1 MVDYNKRL
9 VEVDVILN
17 HLSKSDYNKIPE
29 DVLQLIKDNMDKEY
43 TWVFDESKPLKEQN
57 VSRDTIA
64 FLSYINMEYLLN
76 DKQKEYMQKL
86 HEINEQEKRKEEYSN
101 DVKYD
106 YSELF
111 KRNNKTEDLG
121 QITEKEQTSLVV
133 YEEGFFTK
141 MINKIKSFFRR

>member
-9 VEVDVILN
+9 VEVDVLN
-17 HLSKSDYNKIPE
+17 HLSESDYNKIPE

>member
-1 MVDYNKRL
+1 M
-9 VEVDVILN
+9 
-17 HLSKSDYNKIPE
+17 
-29 DVLQLIKDNMDKEY
+29 QLIKDNMDKEY

>member
-17 HLSKSDYNKIPE
+17 HLSESDYNKIPE

-133 YEEGFFTK
+133 YKEGFFTK

>member
-17 HLSKSDYNKIPE
+17 HLSESDYNKIPE

>member
-17 HLSKSDYNKIPE
+17 HLSESDYNKIPE
-29 DVLQLIKDNMDKEY
+29 DVLQLIKDNMDKKY

>member
-17 HLSKSDYNKIPE
+17 HLSESDYNKIPE

-64 FLSYINMEYLLN
+64 FLSYINMEYLLMISKKN
-76 DKQKEYMQKL
+76 ICKNFMKLMNKKNVKKNIQMMLNMIIVNYLKETIKQK
-86 HEINEQEKRKEEYSN
+86 I
-101 DVKYD
+101 
-106 YSELF
+106 
-111 KRNNKTEDLG
+111 
-121 QITEKEQTSLVV
+121 
-133 YEEGFFTK
+133 
-141 MINKIKSFFRR
+141 

>member
-1 MVDYNKRL
+1 MKKYNIIDLFSGCGGLLDGFMQTGKYNPVASVEWELKPTQTLAKRL
-9 VEVDVILN
+9 KEKWNI
-17 HLSKSDYNKIPE
+17 SDA
-29 DVLQLIKDNMDKEY
+29 
-43 TWVFDESKPLKEQN
+43 DESVMRFDIQRVDELFN
-57 VSRDTIA
+57 GYD
-64 FLSYINMEYLLN
+64 
-76 DKQKEYMQKL
+76 
-86 HEINEQEKRKEEYSN
+86 

>member
-17 HLSKSDYNKIPE
+17 HLSESDYNKIPE

-141 MINKIKSFFRR
+141 MINKIKRFFRR